1 MRALAIALTC
11 GLLASGLL
19 ACGLFASCAALPM
32 DGALQCGPDPAH
44 PCPDGFDC
52 VDSRCYRHGHG
63 PGAAAADLSDEVA
76 DLSMPASDVDLL
88 GSVADLTSVAAADLT
103 GSACPS
109 MCHEYAMR
117 CTVDNE
123 QYGGEGSCNTYC
135 TSIAAWAVGMTG
147 DTSGDTVACR
157 AYHAALAAGDP
168 ITHCPHAGPSGG
180 NTCGTWCGVYC
191 DLTQKNCTGANQL
204 YASTGACMTACAGF
218 ATNGAVNS
226 TTGNTVQ
233 CRIYFAGGPAYQN
246 AALHCPHA
254 STTSTT
260 CQ

>member
-1 MRALAIALTC
+1 MRAVALA
-11 GLLASGLL
+11 L
-19 ACGLFASCAALPM
+19 ACASLVSCASLPM

-44 PCPDGFDC
+44 ACPDGFDC

-63 PGAAAADLSDEVA
+63 PGDAADLSAEVA
-76 DLSMPASDVDLL
+76 DLSMPGSEVDLL
-88 GSVADLTSVAAADLT
+88 GSVADLTSPAAADLT
-103 GSACPS
+103 GSSCAA

-117 CTVDNE
+117 CSGANE
-123 QYGGEGSCNTYC
+123 QYGGEASCNTYC
-135 TSIAAWAVGMTG
+135 TSTAAWTVGMTG

-180 NTCGTWCGVYC
+180 NTCGAWCDVYC
-191 DLTQKNCTGANQL
+191 DLTQKNCTGADQL
-204 YASTGACMTACAGF
+204 YASTGACMTACAAF

-226 TTGNTVQ
+226 TSGNTVQ
-233 CRIYFAGGPAYQN
+233 CRIYFAGTPAYGN
-246 AALHCPHA
+246 AGTHCPHA